1 VATSFDDKEALI
13 REIAFPPAP
22 RDMAYENPPRGT
34 MHEKVTI
41 EVVQRALFSQA
52 VQKAPGVDR
61 LNFRALRLL
70 WGWDSPRIIALARQ
84 CFRLG
89 VHPRAWKTAK
99 GILLQ
104 KPRKADYSLVKA
116 YRVISLLNCL
126 GKVVEKIA
134 AEAIAKHCEETQTL
148 HQGQMGCR
156 KHRSAIDAVA
166 CLIQEVHYGWSK
178 KMLSGTLFMDVK
190 GAFDHVDPA
199 RLVKRM
205 GEIGLD
211 GDLIHW
217 VASFLMDRQVQLVI
231 DGHQGPKQP
240 IDSGLP
246 QGSPVSPILFIIYVR
261 GVFQAIETR
270 VPGVKTLS
278 FADDIGLLT
287 RANSVDEACQQLQL
301 AGEVAIEWG
310 AANGVQFD
318 PEKTE
323 AALFT
328 RQRGRIL
335 RDQVQRAR
343 LAIGGKEVA
352 FNQTATRWLGV
363 LLDAG
368 LTLKAHY
375 QGRLQK
381 AKKAEARVRA
391 LCRQRGLLPG
401 LIWRIQKAAV
411 QAVALYGAELWWRG
425 QKDRTGGI
433 QRLINQQARAITGAF
448 WTTPIGPLIREA
460 ALEPAES
467 LLEARQLGYAARILG
482 LPTNQPTRQILPVTF
497 RDGDQHAQPGEQPT
511 GDRAWAEETPRGPWS
526 LGQHLARQL
535 GKSLRIDPSG
545 GFEETTEISQ
555 GLFPGVI
562 RVLPMEEALIAAR
575 EQRPG
580 LSLWSDGSR
589 FDNGRVGA
597 GVAWQALGVWQARGI
612 PLGLGKEVFDAE
624 LIGACEALELALKDR
639 DKGPVTVLL
648 DSQAAISRLQHQR
661 AGPGQGLAIRAHRA
675 AHALGAQGR
684 PATIQWVPGH
694 HGIEGNERADQ
705 AAKQAAS
712 KTPRGGQGK
721 LSLAYTHRTRTE
733 VARAQRQ
740 QWLTKALG
748 RRSLP
753 AQRAYRALPGWKL
766 DPALASAPKKIASRY
781 YQLKTGHAAIGA
793 YLQKVQAQDSGACHS
808 CQAPNETVYHL
819 LFECREW
826 RRQREALYRAL
837 GQAKVALPT
846 AAEDHPEGRILGDP
860 RATKAVLQFLTD
872 TTIGTQRGVDQALN
886 RANADDEWGLDA
898 LDEEDRGG
906 EG

>member
-1 VATSFDDKEALI
+1 
-13 REIAFPPAP
+13 
-22 RDMAYENPPRGT
+22 M
-34 MHEKVTI
+34 
-41 EVVQRALFSQA
+41 
-52 VQKAPGVDR
+52 
-61 LNFRALRLL
+61 
-70 WGWDSPRIIALARQ
+70 
-84 CFRLG
+84 
-89 VHPRAWKTAK
+89 
-99 GILLQ
+99 
-104 KPRKADYSLVKA
+104 
-116 YRVISLLNCL
+116 ISLLNCL

-134 AEAIAKHCEETQTL
+134 AEAIAKHCEETQAL

-166 CLIQEVHYGWSK
+166 CLIQDVHSGWGEK
-178 KMLSGTLFMDVK
+178 LLSGALFMDVK

-205 GEIGLD
+205 GEIGID
-211 GDLIHW
+211 GDLIYW
-217 VASFLMDRQVQLVI
+217 VTSFLMDRQVQLVI
-231 DGHQGPKQP
+231 DGHQGLEQP
-240 IDSGLP
+240 IHSGLP

-270 VPGVKTLS
+270 VPGVRPLS

-287 RANSVDEACQQLQL
+287 QASSVDEVCQKLQL

-318 PEKTE
+318 PGKTE

-335 RDQVQRAR
+335 QDQVRRAR
-343 LAIGGKEVA
+343 LPIGGKEVI

-391 LCRQRGLLPG
+391 LCRQRGLPPG

-411 QAVALYGAELWWRG
+411 QAVALYGAELWWQG
-425 QKDRTGGI
+425 QKDRIGGI

-448 WTTPIGPLIREA
+448 STTPIGPLIREA

-467 LLEARQLGYAARILG
+467 LLEARQLGYTARLLG
-482 LPTNQPTRQILPVTF
+482 LPTNQPTQQILPVTF
-497 RDGDQHAQPGEQPT
+497 REGDQHAQPGEQPL
-511 GDRAWAEETPRGPWS
+511 GDRAWAEETPRGRGPWS

-535 GKSLRIDPSG
+535 GKSLRTDPSG
-545 GFEETTEISQ
+545 GFEETTELSQ

-562 RVLPMEEALIAAR
+562 SVLPREEALKAAM

-589 FDNGRVGA
+589 LDNGRVGA

-612 PLGLGKEVFDAE
+612 PLGIGKEVFDAE
-624 LIGACEALELALKDR
+624 LIGACEALELALKIRDR
-639 DKGPVTVLL
+639 GPVTVLL
-648 DSQAAISRLQHQR
+648 DSQAAISRLRHQGV
-661 AGPGQGLAIRAHRA
+661 GPGQGLAIRAHRA
-675 AHALGAQGR
+675 AQALGAQGR

-694 HGIEGNERADQ
+694 HGIEGNERADE
-705 AAKQAAS
+705 AAKQATS
-712 KTPRGGQGK
+712 KPPRGGQGK
-721 LSLAYTHRTRTE
+721 LSLAYTYRTRTE

-748 RRSLP
+748 RRSLA

-766 DPALASAPKKIASRY
+766 DPTVAAAPKRIASRY
-781 YQLKTGHAAIGA
+781 YQLKVGHAAIGA
-793 YLQKVQAQDSGACHS
+793 YLKKVQAQESGTCRGCH
-808 CQAPNETVYHL
+808 APSETVYHL

-826 RRQREALYRAL
+826 RRQRGALYTAL
-837 GQAKVALPT
+837 EKAKVALPT

-860 RATKAVLQFLTD
+860 RATKAILQFLTN
-872 TTIGTQRGVDQALN
+872 TTVGTRRGADQALH
-886 RANADDEWGLDA
+886 RANTGDEWGLDA
-898 LDEEDRGG
+898 LEEAERGG